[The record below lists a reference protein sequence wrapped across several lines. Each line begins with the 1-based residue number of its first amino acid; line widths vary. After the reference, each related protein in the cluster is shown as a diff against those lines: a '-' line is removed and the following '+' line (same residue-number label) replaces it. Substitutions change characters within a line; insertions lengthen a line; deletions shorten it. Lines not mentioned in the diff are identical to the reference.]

1 MKNKGTSSIKKNAD
15 KANLPSEKIKIK
27 KYTKNEDKSPT
38 VRIDF
43 CILSENL

>member
-1 MKNKGTSSIKKNAD
+1 MKYIETSSIKKNAD
-15 KANLPSEKIKIK
+15 KAYFASEKIKIK

>member
-1 MKNKGTSSIKKNAD
+1 MKNKETSSIKKNAD
-15 KANLPSEKIKIK
+15 KANLPAEKIKIK